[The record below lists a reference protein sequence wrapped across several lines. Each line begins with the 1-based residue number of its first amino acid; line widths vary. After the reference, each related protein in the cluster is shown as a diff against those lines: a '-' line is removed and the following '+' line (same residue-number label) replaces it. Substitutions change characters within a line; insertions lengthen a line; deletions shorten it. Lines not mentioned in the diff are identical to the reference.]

1 MCEFCG
7 EEWDL
12 CPVCGGCPYC
22 QDCHCDEYFGV
33 DAFYDDNEDE
43 TMKDGYA

>member
-12 CPVCGGCPYC
+12 CDECGGCLNC
-22 QDCHCDEYFGV
+22 GDCFCDDDEEIEYP
-33 DAFYDDNEDE
+33 DE
-43 TMKDGYA
+43 AEY